1 MIKGVAKMDKGAITQ
16 SLVLAISLALSACTI
31 RLPDVVAPPGV
42 SSLHLQT
49 DISACKDRAELEAQS
64 TGEKVLAVALG
75 ASIVGAPA
83 GYSMERS
90 ALRSA
95 YAKCMSSRGYTVMDF

>member
-1 MIKGVAKMDKGAITQ
+1 MEKGTISQ

-31 RLPDVVAPPGV
+31 RLPDVIAPPDV
-42 SSLHLQT
+42 SNLHLQT
-49 DISACKDRAELEAQS
+49 DISTCKDRAELKAQS
-64 TGEKVLAVALG
+64 TGAKLLAVALG

-83 GYSMERS
+83 AYSIERS

-95 YAKCMSSRGYTVMDF
+95 YAECMSSRGYTVMDF